1 MGLSSEEQ
9 KLLKKL
15 QRKAEEPDAP
25 AIGRS
30 VNVSVDLGDEKQ
42 VQRAHKLGLLSGL
55 FDADDADDDDD
66 DDDDDDAEDTPRR
79 RGYFDKES

>member
-1 MGLSSEEQ
+1 MGLTSDEQ

-25 AIGRS
+25 AVGRS

-42 VQRAHKLGLLSGL
+42 VRYAHKLGLLSGL
-55 FDADDADDDDD
+55 FDSDDGGDDGDDDGDDDD
-66 DDDDDDAEDTPRR
+66 EETPKR
-79 RGYFDKES
+79 RGYFNAE